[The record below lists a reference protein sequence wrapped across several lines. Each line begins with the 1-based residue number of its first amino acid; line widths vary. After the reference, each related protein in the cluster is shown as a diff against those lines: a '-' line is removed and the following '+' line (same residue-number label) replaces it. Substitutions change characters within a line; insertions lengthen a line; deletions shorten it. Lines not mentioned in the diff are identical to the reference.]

1 MTTYATIRATALF
14 KDHSRT
20 ADILQPLMEGMS
32 LRFAG
37 TKTTDNNEVF
47 LNVVFS
53 PPGGGAVT
61 GWVIETHCRESE
73 DVRPAV
79 KVDGFIRT
87 CLLTERLFN
96 NLPNVAPW
104 FVAADFVIARALIE
118 TGLTNVGGKI
128 KGSDG
133 VGPLQVTSTEW
144 EALLK
149 DGGAFAKDLDPL
161 DRETDRDNPQ
171 VQVFGAVFSMHV
183 DAKAI
188 SDQKTQA
195 GVGTKDDPFLPSY
208 ADLFHAYLTGS
219 TKAAVAI
226 RNAQDKEPDKKVS
239 EVLAGLL
246 TDAQTAV
253 LFEGRD
259 QFKGK
264 IIPDQ
269 KVSEFVAVTEPILTD
284 ALQKAFDLIKLHCPE
299 ELPTTSGS
307 EAPWFDV
314 ALEEEK
320 KNIDEHNA
328 AQRDIILG
336 YFNSTDFRPRPTS
349 TATPWCGA
357 FAAHCMHTS
366 DNPVPKGSAAARN
379 WKSWGVGL
387 PLGGTDI
394 PRGAVIVLSPS
405 DGTGSTGHV
414 AFFNQFVDNGKKV
427 ELLGGNQSD
436 KLNRTAFLTSK
447 IAAIRWINSAPT
459 TSAAQFGETAS
470 ATKISKKAFDM
481 IVGFEV
487 SSEAVYEKK
496 YRGPIWP
503 GFKSGVT
510 IGIGYDIGQTGA
522 AVVQA
527 DWSGVISDAML
538 AALKTAVGVTGPAAQ
553 QRAAQ
558 LKGQVDVPFSAA
570 IKVHS
575 DRVIPRWVAVVEKAL
590 GPNTS
595 SLSPDCLGALVS
607 LTYNRGPSFSKAG
620 PRYEEMRAIKD
631 CVANRRFADIPA
643 QFRKMKRL
651 WPSTSGLPGRR
662 DKEADLFQKGL
673 P

>member
-1 MTTYATIRATALF
+1 
-14 KDHSRT
+14 
-20 ADILQPLMEGMS
+20 
-32 LRFAG
+32 
-37 TKTTDNNEVF
+37 
-47 LNVVFS
+47 
-53 PPGGGAVT
+53 
-61 GWVIETHCRESE
+61 
-73 DVRPAV
+73 
-79 KVDGFIRT
+79 
-87 CLLTERLFN
+87 
-96 NLPNVAPW
+96 
-104 FVAADFVIARALIE
+104 
-118 TGLTNVGGKI
+118 
-128 KGSDG
+128 
-133 VGPLQVTSTEW
+133 
-144 EALLK
+144 
-149 DGGAFAKDLDPL
+149 
-161 DRETDRDNPQ
+161 
-171 VQVFGAVFSMHV
+171 
-183 DAKAI
+183 
-188 SDQKTQA
+188 
-195 GVGTKDDPFLPSY
+195 
-208 ADLFHAYLTGS
+208 
-219 TKAAVAI
+219 
-226 RNAQDKEPDKKVS
+226 
-239 EVLAGLL
+239 
-246 TDAQTAV
+246 
-253 LFEGRD
+253 
-259 QFKGK
+259 
-264 IIPDQ
+264 
-269 KVSEFVAVTEPILTD
+269 
-284 ALQKAFDLIKLHCPE
+284 
-299 ELPTTSGS
+299 
-307 EAPWFDV
+307 
-314 ALEEEK
+314 
-320 KNIDEHNA
+320 
-328 AQRDIILG
+328 
-336 YFNSTDFRPRPTS
+336 
-349 TATPWCGA
+349 
-357 FAAHCMHTS
+357 MHTS

-447 IAAIRWINSAPT
+447 IAAIRWIDSAPT

-631 CVANRRFADIPA
+631 CVANRRFCGYSSPVPENEASLAEHVRSSRPA
-643 QFRKMKRL
+643 R
-651 WPSTSGLPGRR
+651 
-662 DKEADLFQKGL
+662 
-673 P
+673 